1 MKNRGG
7 NGTFRTFLN
16 KIVQWLTDLFISF
29 NCKAPDPNLG
39 GLKNQEKIFQ
49 FSAAPDQLPNM
60 RCQFYLN
67 ELLNSIN
74 KIQSYLDHVRSVYK

>member
-16 KIVQWLTDLFISF
+16 KIVQWLTALFISF

-60 RCQFYLN
+60 RRQFYLKKF
-67 ELLNSIN
+67 LKLVFILSS
-74 KIQSYLDHVRSVYK
+74 KS

>member
-16 KIVQWLTDLFISF
+16 KIVQWLTALFISF

-39 GLKNQEKIFQ
+39 GLKNQEKISK
-49 FSAAPDQLPNM
+49 FSPATHQLPNM
-60 RCQFYLN
+60 RRQFYSK
-67 ELLNSIN
+67 ELLNLVFNPS
-74 KIQSYLDHVRSVYK
+74 SYRDRKECL